1 MNLFPSPIG
10 ELHFSI
16 FITKYDRRNEAQV
29 SVPYRGATFLNE
41 IMMDIVEDYQV
52 SVPYRG
58 ATFLNKQLKSTKNFL
73 KVSVPY
79 RGATFLNTIPATPC
93 PVWDE

>member
-1 MNLFPSPIG
+1 MEGVDGFPSPIG

-79 RGATFLNTIPATPC
+79 RGATFLNYNT
-93 PVWDE
+93 ESL

>member
-16 FITKYDRRNEAQV
+16 FVSNLYDISQPIF

-79 RGATFLNTIPATPC
+79 RGATFLNYNT
-93 PVWDE
+93 ESL